1 MIGTIITIFMWIAG
15 VLAVVCVVGLW
26 AFMLFVIN
34 EDANQLFKH
43 RRNDRFANKLFNK
56 IEEYRN
62 DFS

>member
-1 MIGTIITIFMWIAG
+1 MMDVIITIFMWIAG
-15 VLAVVCVVGLW
+15 IATVALVVGLW

-34 EDANQLFKH
+34 EDANQVFKH

-56 IEEYRN
+56 IEEYRR